1 MKQNEIEEIEEIEG
15 EVWTT
20 ARYIFEDGRS
30 VVFEN
35 YKVSSMGRVK
45 SLRSYGH
52 DKQRLL
58 NIFDSTTVNGEV
70 LFYIVNL
77 FKNRKHYTLSVHRLV
92 LSSFKPEDWFPG
104 AVVDHINARSETSCD
119 NSLHNLRW
127 FTVQQNSSTSHCTE
141 QISKALRNRP
151 DKSKRI
157 RVTDLTSGEVT
168 NYPSAME
175 AGRALG
181 ICATMPSSCINN
193 YEGLYKKRQLLFE
206 YIE

>member
-1 MKQNEIEEIEEIEG
+1 MKDQEIKEIEG

-20 ARYIFEDGRS
+20 ARYIFENGRT

-52 DKQRLL
+52 NKQRLL

-70 LFYIVNL
+70 QFLVVNV

-104 AVVDHINARSETSCD
+104 AVVDHVDARTKDCCD
-119 NSLHNLRW
+119 NRLSNLRW
-127 FTVQQNSSTSHCTE
+127 FTVQQNSSTERCKNLV
-141 QISKALRNRP
+141 SKALIDRP
-151 DKSKRI
+151 DKSKKI
-157 RVTDLTSGEVT
+157 KVT
-168 NYPSAME
+168 NLTTGETNVYPSAMS

-181 ICATMPSSCINN
+181 ICPTLPSSCINQ
-193 YEGLYKKRQLLFE
+193 YGGLCKKRQLLFE